1 MAEKKSGPDSNVFL
15 SFVTDAESEKALASV
30 PFSDFGLKSVVVR
43 GGLEEAQNYLKT
55 NKSPA
60 ILLVDVSKSELPISD
75 VARLAEVC
83 EPGVEV
89 IALGQKNDVGV
100 FRGLVSL
107 GVRDYVVK
115 PLTEGLIIRNIN
127 TIHSGTTSHKN
138 VNFMS
143 AGNIVTVLGARGGV
157 GASTIT
163 ANCGWLLAEKFHKK
177 VYLMDMNLHSGV
189 LCYFFDLSPTQ
200 GLLDL
205 LGDAEH
211 LDASV
216 IDKAFI
222 SYTDRL
228 HVATSQVSFQED
240 FAPQKNALRMSCDLL
255 CHQSHYTII
264 DFPRN
269 YDFEVL
275 KQILGESHIVVI
287 VCDLTFLSVRDTVRY
302 IELARSV
309 SSIQQRII
317 IVANRFGEFK
327 KGEFSV
333 KDFENVIHHKIDYV
347 IPFDDTASLE
357 ALNKGVPAATGTSAF
372 TKALQ
377 EFTQGLSGRETAPVK
392 KGLFW

>member
-1 MAEKKSGPDSNVFL
+1 MAEKKSGPDSNIFL

-30 PFSDFGLKSVVVR
+30 PFADFGLKSIVVR

-100 FRGLVSL
+100 FRGLVNL

-115 PLTEGLIIRNIN
+115 PLTEGLIVRNIN
-127 TIHSGTTSHKN
+127 TIRSGTTAHKN

-157 GASTIT
+157 GASTVA
-163 ANCGWLLAEKFHKK
+163 ANCGWLLADKIHKK

-205 LGDAEH
+205 LGDTEH

-222 SYTDRL
+222 SQSDRL
-228 HVATSQVSFQED
+228 HVATAQLPLQEHFTPQV
-240 FAPQKNALRMSCDLL
+240 NAFKMSCDLL
-255 CHQSHYTII
+255 CRQSHYTII

-269 YDFEVL
+269 YDLELL
-275 KQILGESHIVVI
+275 KHTLGESHIIVI
-287 VCDLTFLSVRDTVRY
+287 VCDLTFFSVRDTVRY

-309 SSIQQRII
+309 ASTQQRII
-317 IVANRFGEFK
+317 LVANRVGEFK

-333 KDFENVIHHKIDYV
+333 KNFEDVVHHKIDYTL
-347 IPFDDTASLE
+347 PFDDTASLE
-357 ALNKGVPAATGTSAF
+357 ALNKGVPAAAGTGMFA
-372 TKALQ
+372 KAIQ
-377 EFTQGLSGRETAPVK
+377 DFAQGISGREAAPVK